1 MKYLTASLLILAVV
15 SGVLTAGTNPSTV
28 NLDDPE
34 LYAQGHI
41 TVRFADGVD
50 LDGIQSALAVTG
62 AVEVRRIEQL
72 NALMLSIP
80 NGTDIREA
88 LNYYE
93 SRPDVL
99 YAEPVAIR
107 RVFWTPNDP
116 LFPRQWHFDA
126 SHINMPAAWNKEKGS
141 STVIVAIVD
150 TGIAYEE
157 YPIPEYEADEVI
169 SDDDYYHMAPD
180 FTASQFVAGYDI
192 VHEDEHP
199 NDQYGHGTHVAG
211 TVAQAT
217 NNGIGTAG
225 MAPDCKL
232 MPVQVMNYTGSGYD
246 FWIAEGITWAVDHGA
261 DVINLSLGGPPGQSS
276 EIEHDAIIYAHNKEV
291 VIVASAGNS
300 FVGILSYPA
309 RFEECIA
316 VAATNY
322 NDTRA
327 VYSQYGTGLDISAP
341 GGATYEDKNNDGYP
355 DGVLQC
361 TYKRIYNTQTGVVAK
376 IDEFAYHFFQGT
388 SMAAP
393 HVSGLAALLIS
404 HGITGVD
411 NVKNAIYTT
420 ARDLGTSGYDKV
432 YGWGMI
438 DPAAAL
444 DYVPVAVSEKPEPAN
459 ISVFSTSLFSNSTR
473 ITYTLPMAGQVTI
486 TVWDATGRRIRTL
499 VNSHQAS
506 GTHLIQWDGTDDNGH
521 PLSSG
526 AYFYRI
532 KTPQST
538 LTQKVIFIR

>member
-1 MKYLTASLLILAVV
+1 MKYLTASLLILAIIPA
-15 SGVLTAGTNPSTV
+15 VLIAGTNPSTV

-34 LYAQGHI
+34 LYAQGYI

-62 AVEVRRIEQL
+62 AVEVHRIEQL
-72 NALMLSIP
+72 NAIQLTIP
-80 NGTDIREA
+80 DEADIRDA
-88 LNYYE
+88 LGYYE

-99 YAEPVAIR
+99 YAQPVAIR

-116 LFPRQWHFDA
+116 LFPRQWHFDT

-246 FWIAEGITWAVDHGA
+246 FWIADGITWAADHGA
-261 DVINLSLGGPPGQSS
+261 DVVNLSLGSLSSS
-276 EIEHDAIIYAHNKEV
+276 EIEHDAIIYAHNKGV

-300 FVGILSYPA
+300 FIGILSYPA

-376 IDEFAYHFFQGT
+376 VNEFAYHFLQGT

-420 ARDLGTSGYDKV
+420 ARDLGTYGYDKV

-444 DYVPVAVSEKPEPAN
+444 DYVAVQEESAPA
-459 ISVFSTSLFSNSTR
+459 ITVSSPGLFSHSTF
-473 ITYTLPMAGQVTI
+473 INYTLPVAGQVTI
-486 TVWDATGRRIRTL
+486 TVWDAGGRRVRTL
-499 VNSHQAS
+499 VDSHQAS
-506 GTHLIQWDGTDDNGH
+506 GEHSIQWDGTDDNGR

-538 LTQKVIFIR
+538 LTQKAVLVR

>member
-1 MKYLTASLLILAVV
+1 LKYLTASLLILAIVPA
-15 SGVLTAGTNPSTV
+15 VLIAGTDHSTV

-50 LDGIQSALAVTG
+50 LDGIQSALTVTG

-72 NALMLSIP
+72 NAIQITIP
-80 NGTDIREA
+80 DEADIREA
-88 LNYYE
+88 LSYYE

-99 YAEPVAIR
+99 YAEPVATR

-116 LFPRQWHFDA
+116 LFHRQWHFDA

-141 STVIVAIVD
+141 STAIVAIVD

-157 YPIPEYEADEVI
+157 YPIPEYEADEVV
-169 SDDDYYHMAPD
+169 SDDNYYHMAPD
-180 FTASQFVAGYDI
+180 FTASQFVAGYDV
-192 VHEDEHP
+192 VHDDGHP

-225 MAPDCKL
+225 MAPSCKL

-246 FWIAEGITWAVDHGA
+246 FWIAEGITWAADHGA

-276 EIEHDAIIYAHNKEV
+276 EIEHEAIIYAHNKGV
-291 VIVASAGNS
+291 VIVASAGNRR
-300 FVGILSYPA
+300 VGILSYPA
-309 RFEECIA
+309 AFEECIA
-316 VAATNY
+316 VAATDY
-322 NDTRA
+322 RDLRA

-341 GGATYEDKNNDGYP
+341 GGDVYEDRNSDGYP

-361 TYKRIYNTQTGVVAK
+361 TYKRVYNAQTGVVARV
-376 IDEFAYHFFQGT
+376 DEFAYHFWQGT

-438 DPAAAL
+438 DPVEAL
-444 DYVPVAVSEKPEPAN
+444 DYVPVAVHEESAPES
-459 ISVFSTSLFSNSTR
+459 ISYSSPGFFSNSTR
-473 ITYTLPMAGQVTI
+473 INYTLLADGQVTL
-486 TVWDATGRRIRTL
+486 TVWDAGGRRVRTL
-499 VNSHQAS
+499 VDSRQAS
-506 GTHLIQWDGTDDNGH
+506 GTHSIQWDGTDDDGR

-532 KTPQST
+532 KTTQSS
-538 LTQKVIFIR
+538 LTQKVVLTR

>member
-1 MKYLTASLLILAVV
+1 MKYLTASLLILAIIPA
-15 SGVLTAGTNPSTV
+15 VLIAGTNPSTV

-62 AVEVRRIEQL
+62 AVEVHRIERL

-80 NGTDIREA
+80 DGADIREA

-93 SRPDVL
+93 SHPDVL
-99 YAEPVAIR
+99 YAEPVVIR

-126 SHINMPAAWNKEKGS
+126 NHINMPAAWNKEKGS
-141 STVIVAIVD
+141 STAIVAIVD
-150 TGIAYEE
+150 TGIAYED
-157 YPIPEYEADEVI
+157 YPIPEYEAGEVA
-169 SDDDYYHMAPD
+169 SSDDYYHMAPD
-180 FTASQFVAGYDI
+180 FTALQFVAGYDV
-192 VHEDEHP
+192 VHDDGHP

-232 MPVQVMNYTGSGYD
+232 MPVQVMNYKGSGYD

-276 EIEHDAIIYAHNKEV
+276 EIEHDAIIYAHNKGV

-300 FVGILSYPA
+300 FIGILSYPA
-309 RFEECIA
+309 AFEECIA

-341 GGATYEDKNNDGYP
+341 GGATYEDKNGDGYP

-361 TYKRIYNTQTGVVAK
+361 TYKRVYNAQTGVVAK
-376 IDEFAYHFFQGT
+376 VNEFAYHFFQGT

-444 DYVPVAVSEKPEPAN
+444 DYVPGAVHEESAPA
-459 ISVFSTSLFSNSTR
+459 ITSVSSPGLFSHSTF
-473 ITYTLPMAGQVTI
+473 INYTLPEEGQVTL

-499 VNSHQAS
+499 VDSHQAS
-506 GTHLIQWDGTDDNGH
+506 GTHSIQWDGTDDNGH

-532 KTPQST
+532 KTTQST

>member
-1 MKYLTASLLILAVV
+1 MKYLTASLLILAIIPA
-15 SGVLTAGTNPSTV
+15 VLIAGTNPSTV
-28 NLDDPE
+28 NLDGPE

-62 AVEVRRIEQL
+62 AVEVHRIERL

-80 NGTDIREA
+80 DGADIREA

-99 YAEPVAIR
+99 YAEPVVIR

-116 LFPRQWHFDA
+116 LFPRQWHFDVN
-126 SHINMPAAWNKEKGS
+126 HINMPAAWNKEKGS
-141 STVIVAIVD
+141 STAIVAIVD
-150 TGIAYEE
+150 TGIAYED
-157 YPIPEYEADEVI
+157 YPIPEYEAGEVAS
-169 SDDDYYHMAPD
+169 SDGSYHMATD
-180 FTASQFVAGYDI
+180 FTALQFVAGYDV
-192 VHEDEHP
+192 VHDDGHP

-232 MPVQVMNYTGSGYD
+232 MPVQVMNYKGSGYD

-276 EIEHDAIIYAHNKEV
+276 EIEHDAIIYAHNKGV

-300 FVGILSYPA
+300 FIGILSYPA
-309 RFEECIA
+309 AFEECIA

-376 IDEFAYHFFQGT
+376 VNEFAYHFFQGT

-444 DYVPVAVSEKPEPAN
+444 DYVPVAVHEESAPA
-459 ISVFSTSLFSNSTR
+459 ITSVSSPGLFSHSTF
-473 ITYTLPMAGQVTI
+473 INYTLPEEGQVTL

-499 VNSHQAS
+499 VDSHQAS
-506 GTHLIQWDGTDDNGH
+506 GTHSIQWDGTDDNGH

-532 KTPQST
+532 KIPQST

>member
-1 MKYLTASLLILAVV
+1 LKYLTASVLILAIVPA
-15 SGVLTAGTNPSTV
+15 VLIAGTDHSTF
-28 NLDDPE
+28 NLEDPE
-34 LYAQGHI
+34 LYAQGYI

-72 NALMLSIP
+72 NAIQLTIP
-80 NGTDIREA
+80 DEADIRDA
-88 LNYYE
+88 LSYYE

-99 YAEPVAIR
+99 YAQPVAIR

-116 LFPRQWHFDA
+116 LFPRQWHFDRD
-126 SHINMPAAWNKEKGS
+126 HINMPAAWNKEKGS

-157 YPIPEYEADEVI
+157 YPIPEYEAGEVT
-169 SDDDYYHMAPD
+169 SSDDYYHMAPD

-199 NDQYGHGTHVAG
+199 NDQWGHGTHVAG

-246 FWIAEGITWAVDHGA
+246 FWIADGITWAADHGA
-261 DVINLSLGGPPGQSS
+261 DVINLSLGGAPGQSS
-276 EIEHDAIIYAHNKEV
+276 EIEHDAIIYAHNKGV

-327 VYSQYGTGLDISAP
+327 IYSQYGTGLDISAP
-341 GGATYEDKNNDGYP
+341 GGATYEDKNSDGYP

-361 TYKRIYNTQTGVVAK
+361 TYRYPGDNHSGAEV
-376 IDEFAYHFFQGT
+376 DEFAYHFWQGT

-411 NVKNAIYTT
+411 NVKDAIYTT

-438 DPAAAL
+438 DPVEAL
-444 DYVPVAVSEKPEPAN
+444 DYVAVSEKPEPAN

-473 ITYTLPMAGQVTI
+473 INYTLPADGQVTL
-486 TVWDATGRRIRTL
+486 TVWDASGRRVRTL
-499 VNSHQAS
+499 VDSHQAS
-506 GTHLIQWDGTDDNGH
+506 GTHSIQWDGTDDNGR
-521 PLSSG
+521 PLSQGVYFCRINTSG
-526 AYFYRI
+526 
-532 KTPQST
+532 ST
-538 LTQKVIFIR
+538 LTQKMVLVK

>member
-1 MKYLTASLLILAVV
+1 LKYLTASLLILAVV

>member
-1 MKYLTASLLILAVV
+1 MKYLTASLLILAIIPA
-15 SGVLTAGTNPSTV
+15 VLIAGTNPSTV

-34 LYAQGHI
+34 LYAQGYI
-41 TVRFADGVD
+41 TVRFADGVN
-50 LDGIQSALAVTG
+50 LDGIQSALNAIG
-62 AVEVRRIEQL
+62 AVEVRRIDQL
-72 NALMLSIP
+72 NAVQLTIP
-80 NGTDIREA
+80 DEADIREV
-88 LNYYE
+88 LDYYE

-107 RVFWTPNDP
+107 RVLWTPNDP
-116 LFPRQWHFDA
+116 LFPKQWHFDA
-126 SHINMPAAWNKEKGS
+126 SHINMPEAWNKEKGS
-141 STVIVAIVD
+141 STAIVAIVD

-157 YPIPEYEADEVI
+157 YPIPEYEADEVAS
-169 SDDDYYHMAPD
+169 SDGSYYMAPD
-180 FTASQFVAGYDI
+180 FTASQFVAGYDV

-232 MPVQVMNYTGSGYD
+232 MPVQVMNYKGSGYD
-246 FWIAEGITWAVDHGA
+246 FWIADGITWAADHGA

-276 EIEHDAIIYAHNKEV
+276 EIEHDAIIYAQNKGV
-291 VIVASAGNS
+291 VIVAAAGN
-300 FVGILSYPA
+300 FGIGILSYPA
-309 RFEECIA
+309 LFEECIA

-341 GGATYEDKNNDGYP
+341 GGATYEDKNDDGYP

-361 TYKRIYNTQTGVVAK
+361 TYKRVYNTQTGVVAK
-376 IDEFAYHFFQGT
+376 VDEFAYHFFQGT

-404 HGITGVD
+404 HGITGVG

-444 DYVPVAVSEKPEPAN
+444 DYVPVAVHEESAPAS
-459 ISVFSTSLFSNSTR
+459 ISVSSLGLFSHSTR
-473 ITYTLPMAGQVTI
+473 INYTLPEEGRVTL
-486 TVWDATGRRIRTL
+486 TVWDATGRRVRTL
-499 VNSHQAS
+499 VDSHQAS
-506 GTHLIQWDGTDDNGH
+506 GEHSIQWDGTDDNGR

-532 KTPQST
+532 KTPHSA
-538 LTQKVIFIR
+538 LTQKAVLTR

>member
-1 MKYLTASLLILAVV
+1 MKYLTASVLILAIVPA
-15 SGVLTAGTNPSTV
+15 VLIAGTDHSTV
-28 NLDDPE
+28 NLEDPE
-34 LYAQGHI
+34 LYAQGYI

-50 LDGIQSALAVTG
+50 LDGIQSALSVTG

-72 NALMLSIP
+72 NAIQLTIP
-80 NGTDIREA
+80 DEADIRDA
-88 LNYYE
+88 LSYYE

-99 YAEPVAIR
+99 YAQPVAIR
-107 RVFWTPNDP
+107 RVLWTPNDP
-116 LFPRQWHFDA
+116 LFPRQWHFDRD
-126 SHINMPAAWNKEKGS
+126 HINMPAAWDAERGS
-141 STVIVAIVD
+141 SSVIVAIVD

-157 YPIPEYEADEVI
+157 YPIPEYEAGEVT
-169 SDDDYYHMAPD
+169 SSDDYYHMAPD

-199 NDQYGHGTHVAG
+199 NDQWGHGTHVAG

-246 FWIAEGITWAVDHGA
+246 FWIADGITWAADHGA

-276 EIEHDAIIYAHNKEV
+276 EIEHDAIIYAHNKGV
-291 VIVASAGNS
+291 VIVASAGNGR
-300 FVGILSYPA
+300 VGILSYPA

-316 VAATNY
+316 VAATDY
-322 NDTRA
+322 RDLRA

-341 GGATYEDKNNDGYP
+341 GGDVYEDRNNDGYP

-361 TYKRIYNTQTGVVAK
+361 TYLEFADPYHGKLAEV
-376 IDEFAYHFFQGT
+376 DEFAYHFWQGT

-411 NVKNAIYTT
+411 NVKDAIYTT

-438 DPAAAL
+438 DPVAAL
-444 DYVPVAVSEKPEPAN
+444 DYTPVAIHEESAPAS
-459 ISVFSTSLFSNSTR
+459 ISYSSPGLFSNSTQ
-473 ITYTLPMAGQVTI
+473 INYTLPADGQVTL
-486 TVWDATGRRIRTL
+486 TVWDASGRLVRTL
-499 VNSHQAS
+499 VDSHQAS
-506 GTHLIQWDGTDDNGH
+506 STHSIQWDGTDDNGR
-521 PLSSG
+521 PLSQGVYFCRINTSG
-526 AYFYRI
+526 
-532 KTPQST
+532 ST
-538 LTQKVIFIR
+538 LTQKMVLVK